1 MAEETRPSIS
11 KTLDQRYVTQRAGG
25 AFNVKQ
31 TLDSYSP
38 GTVNDSLSAK
48 ATEFQ
53 SPAGF
58 VVKSGVNGTQFKDAQ
73 GTQSKQLSKYVR
85 GLDNRRYR
93 R

>member
-1 MAEETRPSIS
+1 MAEDTRPSLS
-11 KTLDQRYVTQRAGG
+11 KALDQRYDNQRAGG

-31 TLDSYSP
+31 TLDSYAP
-38 GTVNDSLSAK
+38 GVVNGSVSSR

-58 VVKSGVNGTQFKDAQ
+58 IVKPTINVTQFKDAQ
-73 GTQSKQLSKYVR
+73 GTQSKQLSRYVR

>member
-1 MAEETRPSIS
+1 MADETRPSIS
-11 KTLDQRYVTQRAGG
+11 KTLDQRYETQRAGG

-38 GTVNDSLSAK
+38 GVVHNSLNSK

-58 VVKSGVNGTQFKDAQ
+58 VVKTGVNGTQFKDAQ
-73 GTQSKQLSKYVR
+73 GVQSRQLSKYVR
-85 GLDNRRYR
+85 GLDNRRYKK
-93 R
+93 